1 MNYEPI
7 LLDLNAIVQQPGATG
22 SFNYS
27 LRLPPEEEPKC
38 EGPVEIAL
46 HIQNTGHALLVRG
59 NLRASVHMACARCLE
74 NVLVDVSGEIEEQF
88 SLPGREDESLE
99 LIDQV
104 EPREAAFAEQVL
116 NVSELAR
123 QRILLL
129 LPLRVLC
136 DSDCKGLCPTCG
148 QNLNERNCGCPTP
161 AAHPVWEALR
171 GLKDDRKE

>member
-1 MNYEPI
+1 MHHEPV
-7 LLDLNAIVQQPGATG
+7 LLDLNAIVQQPGAKG

-27 LRLPPEEEPKC
+27 LRLPPEEEPTC

-46 HIQNTGHALLVRG
+46 QIQNTGHALLVRG
-59 NLRASVHMACARCLE
+59 NLRAYVRASCARCLE
-74 NVLVDVSGEIEEQF
+74 ETVIEVNGEIEEQF
-88 SLPGREDESLE
+88 SLPGQKDENLE

-104 EPREAAFAEQVL
+104 EPREAAFADQIL

-136 DSDCKGLCPTCG
+136 KPDCKGLCPSCG
-148 QNLNERNCGCPTP
+148 QNLNTKNCGCPMP